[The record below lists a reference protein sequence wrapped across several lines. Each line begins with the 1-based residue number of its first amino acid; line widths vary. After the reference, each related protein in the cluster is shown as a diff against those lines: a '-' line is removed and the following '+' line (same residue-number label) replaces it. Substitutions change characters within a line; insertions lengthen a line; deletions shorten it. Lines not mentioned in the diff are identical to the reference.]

1 MLDKQKGIDIS
12 DMFSR
17 EDITLAHL
25 ETWPRPIFFLTI
37 FCVFTVVVA
46 AGYYMFIH
54 GNLDELRDQELY
66 ESQKVTEYGRK
77 KSLIA
82 RKDKYIEQMAE
93 LDRMFTS
100 FTKKMPVDSEV
111 PEIIEDITRVAT
123 QSGLVTSVISIQNEK
138 NSGLYRELPM
148 KISVSGQY
156 HNLGNFVAGLT
167 QLERLVSLHDFSL
180 GKTEG
185 NEILLEL
192 EAKTYRFNSVGNPP

>member
-1 MLDKQKGIDIS
+1 VHKLKLVLLKQ
-12 DMFSR
+12 
-17 EDITLAHL
+17 H
-25 ETWPRPIFFLTI
+25 
-37 FCVFTVVVA
+37 
-46 AGYYMFIH
+46 
-54 GNLDELRDQELY
+54 
-66 ESQKVTEYGRK
+66 
-77 KSLIA
+77 
-82 RKDKYIEQMAE
+82 KDPQQMAE
-93 LDRMFTS
+93 LDLMFAS
-100 FTKKMPVDSEV
+100 FTEKMPVDSEV

-185 NEILLEL
+185 NEISLEL
-192 EAKTYRFNSVGNPP
+192 DAKTYRFNSVGNPP